1 MDLSGLL
8 AWYPQLRTLHI
19 ACVLLSGALF
29 FARGTSVLAGA
40 AWPMRR
46 PVRLVSYAIDSL
58 LLAAALS
65 LAAILPV
72 MMFANGW
79 LTAKLVLLLV
89 YIALGT
95 FALKRAR
102 TQRGKALCFVGALA
116 TFLFMISVARAHHP
130 LGVFAGWVG

>member
-1 MDLSGLL
+1 MDPSGLL

-29 FARGTSVLAGA
+29 LARGSAVLAGA

-46 PVRLVSYAIDSL
+46 PVRLASYAIDSL
-58 LLAAALS
+58 LLAAALG

-72 MMFANGW
+72 ALFANGW
-79 LTAKLVLLLV
+79 LTAKIVLLLV

-102 TQRGKALCFVGALA
+102 TQRGRALCFLGAIA
-116 TFLFMISVARAHHP
+116 VFLFMISVARAHHP
-130 LGVFAGWVG
+130 LGVFAGWMG

>member
-1 MDLSGLL
+1 MDPSGLL

-40 AWPMRR
+40 AWPMRK
-46 PVRLVSYAIDSL
+46 PVRLTSYAIDSV
-58 LLAAALS
+58 LLAAALA

-72 MMFANGW
+72 AMFANGW
-79 LTAKLVLLLV
+79 LTAKIVLLFV

-102 TQRGKALCFVGALA
+102 TQRAKALCFAGAVA
-116 TFLFMISVARAHHP
+116 VFLFMISVARAHHP
-130 LGVFAGWVG
+130 LGVFAGWMG

>member
-1 MDLSGLL
+1 MDPSGLL

-19 ACVLLSGALF
+19 ACVLISGALF
-29 FARGTSVLAGA
+29 FARGTGVLAGA

-46 PVRLVSYAIDSL
+46 PVRLTSYAIDSL
-58 LLAAALS
+58 LLAAALA

-72 MMFANGW
+72 TMFANGW
-79 LTAKLVLLLV
+79 LTAKIVLLLV

-102 TQRGKALCFVGALA
+102 TQRAKALCFIGAIA
-116 TFLFMISVARAHHP
+116 TYLFMISVARAHHP
-130 LGVFAGWVG
+130 LGALLRWVG

>member
-1 MDLSGLL
+1 MDPSGLL

-40 AWPMRR
+40 AWPMRT
-46 PVRLVSYAIDSL
+46 PVRLTSYAIDSV
-58 LLAAALS
+58 LLAAALG

-72 MMFANGW
+72 TLFANGW
-79 LTAKLVLLLV
+79 LTAKIVLLLV

-102 TQRGKALCFVGALA
+102 TQRGRALCFVGAVA
-116 TFLFMISVARAHHP
+116 VFLFMISVARAHHP
-130 LGVFAGWVG
+130 LGVFAGWAA

>member
-1 MDLSGLL
+1 MDPSGLL

-29 FARGTSVLAGA
+29 LARGTGVLSGA

-46 PVRLVSYAIDSL
+46 PVRLTSYAIDSL
-58 LLAAALS
+58 LLAAALA

-72 MMFANGW
+72 SLFANGW
-79 LTAKLVLLLV
+79 LTAKIVLLLV

-102 TQRGKALCFVGALA
+102 TQRGRVLCFLGALA
-116 TFLFMISVARAHHP
+116 VYLFILSVARAHHP